1 MTHKNSSESLELIE
15 FELVRKL
22 RLLTLEHCKKIEQ
35 NTLVLFAL
43 NKNTIAKKISQHFER
58 NLL

>member
-43 NKNTIAKKISQHFER
+43 NKNTIAKKTE
-58 NLL
+58 